1 MKACII
7 FNLTST
13 FIPYGNFFAKVYEP
27 KYDVICKKLCI
38 LRNILVKNRYP
49 NFDHHDCNINDY
61 MDV

>member
-27 KYDVICKKLCI
+27 KYGVICKKLCI
-38 LRNILVKNRYP
+38 LINILVKNRF
-49 NFDHHDCNINDY
+49 FDHHDCNINDY